1 MFRQNEKIGLYRY
14 VSDFSF
20 DDDTID
26 VDDHLDIHK
35 YFMKKKQNIDWI
47 YLKRYW
53 IIKHLHN
60 REFW

>member
-35 YFMKKKQNIDWI
+35 YFMKKKT
-47 YLKRYW
+47 KYW
-53 IIKHLHN
+53 LDLFEKILDY
-60 REFW
+60 